1 MQKRRTKNARRFC
14 TRISPRSEI
23 RSDMETAMMISDTAT
38 APALAALYI
47 HFSRIEREREA
58 VTSKIFLVPY
68 EAISL

>member
-1 MQKRRTKNARRFC
+1 MQKRRTKNVRRFC

-23 RSDMETAMMISDTAT
+23 RSDTETAMMISDTAT

-47 HFSRIEREREA
+47 HFSRIEREA

-68 EAISL
+68 GTISL

>member
-1 MQKRRTKNARRFC
+1 MQKRRTKNVRRFC

-47 HFSRIEREREA
+47 HFSRIEREA